1 MIVRFNEKFDKD
13 LSKLDNI
20 LITRIFSKIN
30 LFKNSN
36 NLTDIHWI
44 RKLSW
49 YENYYRL
56 RIWDYRLWFS
66 YNNWVIVLERFMHRK
81 DIYNNF
87 PK

>member
-13 LSKLDNI
+13 LSNLDKS

-30 LFKNSN
+30 LLKNSN
-36 NLTDIHWI
+36 NLSDIYWI

-66 YNNWVIVLERFMHRK
+66 YNNWVIV
-81 DIYNNF
+81 
-87 PK
+87 